1 METKW
6 YLLSKEQIFEKLNTS
21 LRGLALNEIQNKI
34 KQYGFNSLPEKK
46 PTSLIRIFL
55 GQFNSPLIFI
65 LLIASVITYII
76 GETTD
81 AYIILAVLIFN
92 AIVGTVQE
100 GKAQNTLNALKKF
113 VETKA
118 TVLRDGT
125 EFIIPDR
132 EIVPGDIINLEEGE
146 KVPADARVILSQNLK
161 ADEASLTGESE
172 PVYKIAEILKQESSV
187 VDQRNMLFKGTN
199 IVSGNGRAV
208 VVATGATTV
217 IGKIA
222 KEISSIDTE
231 IPLKTNIRYL
241 SRAIITTVG
250 IICAILFSI
259 GIATGESIRTMF
271 TIVVSLSVSI
281 IPEGLPIVIT
291 LVLATGVW
299 RMSKRNALVKK
310 LQAVEA
316 LGQAQ
321 IIAVDKTGTITK
333 NELVVRQVWT
343 TDKLFDVGGVGYEPV
358 GNVMLENNVIDAVN
372 HPELLRVGKVVA
384 LCASARLLFSDT
396 GKRWSI
402 AGDPTEAAMVV
413 FSRKIGFNKEDL
425 LVESPIVQEMPFD
438 YKLKYRAVINSIENK
453 NFLTVIGAPEVIIK
467 LSENITDTQGIHTLS
482 GEEKGKL
489 EKVLTEMSLLGQR
502 VVAIGIQEN
511 AKNITDPQSISNL
524 TFVGFLAMKDVLR
537 PEVKDAMDRAQEAGI
552 RVVMITG
559 DHKITAM
566 AIAREADIYHDGDE
580 ILTGSEIDAMN
591 NYELSDKL
599 SRTTVFAR
607 VTPEHKLEIIKAFK
621 KRGEIIAMT
630 GDGVNDAPSLVA
642 ADLGVAMGNIGTE
655 VAKEAADIVLLDD
668 NFGNIVSAVEEGR
681 SIYKTIKKVLLYLF
695 AGSWGQVLTILGA
708 LFLGFPLPLL
718 PAQIIWLN
726 FVTDG
731 FLDVSLAMEPKEK
744 GLLMGKFER
753 PKKYLIDKFMIK
765 RTIFMSATMMLG
777 AIFIFSGYFENNI
790 AKAWTM
796 VLTTLAMFHWFN
808 AWNCRSDSKSIFQ
821 LNPFSNKFLLGAT
834 FIVILLQL
842 SAVYT
847 PFLQKILH
855 TVPLELFDWF
865 IIVPVAL
872 SIVFIEE
879 TRKLFYRRK
888 LVQIFMK

>member
-1 METKW
+1 M
-6 YLLSKEQIFEKLNTS
+6 
-21 LRGLALNEIQNKI
+21 
-34 KQYGFNSLPEKK
+34 
-46 PTSLIRIFL
+46 
-55 GQFNSPLIFI
+55 
-65 LLIASVITYII
+65 
-76 GETTD
+76 
-81 AYIILAVLIFN
+81 
-92 AIVGTVQE
+92 
-100 GKAQNTLNALKKF
+100 
-113 VETKA
+113 
-118 TVLRDGT
+118 
-125 EFIIPDR
+125 
-132 EIVPGDIINLEEGE
+132 
-146 KVPADARVILSQNLK
+146 
-161 ADEASLTGESE
+161 
-172 PVYKIAEILKQESSV
+172 
-187 VDQRNMLFKGTN
+187 
-199 IVSGNGRAV
+199 
-208 VVATGATTV
+208 
-217 IGKIA
+217 
-222 KEISSIDTE
+222 
-231 IPLKTNIRYL
+231 
-241 SRAIITTVG
+241 
-250 IICAILFSI
+250 
-259 GIATGESIRTMF
+259 
-271 TIVVSLSVSI
+271 
-281 IPEGLPIVIT
+281 
-291 LVLATGVW
+291 
-299 RMSKRNALVKK
+299 
-310 LQAVEA
+310 
-316 LGQAQ
+316 
-321 IIAVDKTGTITK
+321 
-333 NELVVRQVWT
+333 WT

-372 HPELLRVGKVVA
+372 HPELLKVGKVVA

-396 GKRWSI
+396 EKRWSI

-438 YKLKYRAVINSIENK
+438 YKLKYRAVINSVENK
-453 NFLTVIGAPEVIIK
+453 NFLTVIGAPEIIIG
-467 LSENITDTQGIHTLS
+467 LSKNIIGVEDTRFIS
-482 GEEKGKL
+482 EEDRKKL
-489 EKVLTEMSLLGQR
+489 EEVLINMSLLGQR
-502 VVAIGIQEN
+502 VVAIGINNDVQN
-511 AKNITDPQSISNL
+511 TKDPQLISDL
-524 TFVGFLAMKDVLR
+524 TFVGFLGMKDVLR
-537 PEVKDAMDRAQEAGI
+537 LEVKDAMDRAQKAGI
-552 RVVMITG
+552 KVVMITG

-566 AIAREADIYHDGDE
+566 AVAREADIYHDGDE